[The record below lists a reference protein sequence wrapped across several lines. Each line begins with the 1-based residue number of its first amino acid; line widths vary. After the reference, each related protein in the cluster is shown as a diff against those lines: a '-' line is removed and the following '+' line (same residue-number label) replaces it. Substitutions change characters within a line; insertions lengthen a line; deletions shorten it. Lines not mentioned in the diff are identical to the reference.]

1 MQSAGKRPGAIYRVP
16 APYTGEPQM
25 VASAVGLLTMALP
38 NPFLDN
44 QHLVVSY
51 SEDEMWGSAL
61 LDTTNGI
68 ITRLE
73 PWPNAYLSAV
83 WPAAE

>member
-1 MQSAGKRPGAIYRVP
+1 
-16 APYTGEPQM
+16 M
-25 VASAVGLLTMALP
+25 VASAVGLLTVALT
-38 NPFLDN
+38 NPFLDD
-44 QHLVVSY
+44 QHLIVSY
-51 SEDEMWGSAL
+51 AEGEMWGSAV
-61 LDTTNGI
+61 LDTTNGT